1 MKTVYDHFL
10 NYASSLLKEQ
20 DDACKKNVF
29 LGIKAFL
36 SEMDMVA
43 EEDPDG
49 NIARREL
56 VRFRMMPAETFVLF
70 FDNYEVRSQILQFR
84 RECELLAINRIKNN
98 TTITMDAK
106 SRKLREFYDLTAEL
120 ALDKRYT
127 SWIDDIAYLVQTDL
141 AFATG
146 KSNAISRELADW
158 LAQNS

>member
-1 MKTVYDHFL
+1 M
-10 NYASSLLKEQ
+10 
-20 DDACKKNVF
+20 
-29 LGIKAFL
+29 
-36 SEMDMVA
+36 
-43 EEDPDG
+43 
-49 NIARREL
+49 
-56 VRFRMMPAETFVLF
+56 
-70 FDNYEVRSQILQFR
+70 
-84 RECELLAINRIKNN
+84 AINRIKNN